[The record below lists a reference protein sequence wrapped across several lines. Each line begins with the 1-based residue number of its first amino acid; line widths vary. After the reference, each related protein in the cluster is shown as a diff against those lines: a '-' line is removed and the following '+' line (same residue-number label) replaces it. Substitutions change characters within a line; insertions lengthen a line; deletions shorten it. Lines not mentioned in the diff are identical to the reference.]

1 MTMIKVDPFRSF
13 DTVVRRMGDVFDD
26 IQRGGIR
33 FEVGEFSPRVD
44 VSNNADGLTI
54 HAELPGMEKNDVKI
68 TITDGNV
75 LTIRGEKKRE
85 EHHEEK
91 NYMRVERSFGTFAR
105 SFTLPDGM
113 RTNSVNASFEN
124 GVLTITIPKE
134 EPLAPQE
141 HEITI
146 Q

>member
-44 VSNNADGLTI
+44 VSNNASGVTF
-54 HAELPGMEKNDVKI
+54 HVELPGIEKNDVKI
-68 TITDGNV
+68 TITDGNI

-85 EHHEEK
+85 EKHEGS
-91 NYMRVERSFGTFAR
+91 NYMRVERSFGSFTR
-105 SFTLPDGM
+105 SFTLPDGL
-113 RTNSVNASFEN
+113 RTDTVNANFDN
-124 GVLTITIPKE
+124 GVLSISIEKAEPVAPKE
-134 EPLAPQE
+134 QE
-141 HEITI
+141 INI